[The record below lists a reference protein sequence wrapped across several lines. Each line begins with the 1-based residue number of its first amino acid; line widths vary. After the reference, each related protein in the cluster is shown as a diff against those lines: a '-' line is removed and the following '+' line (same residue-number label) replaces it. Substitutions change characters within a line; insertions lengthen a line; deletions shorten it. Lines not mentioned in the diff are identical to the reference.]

1 MIAKLST
8 PFSGVKAFAIMG
20 GTQRQ
25 VQVRLEGLY
34 SQWSNGFS
42 IVTKDSILYSIS
54 NPSRS

>member
-1 MIAKLST
+1 
-8 PFSGVKAFAIMG
+8 MG